1 MITLY
6 LKNGLKK
13 KGCPTYDKDY
23 LIFVPFVSFSS
34 YCDKSPEGLIEV
46 AFSKK
51 DASSLLSLLYGQ

>member
-1 MITLY
+1 MV
-6 LKNGLKK
+6 GRKK
-13 KGCPTYDKDY
+13 VAQCINEDY
-23 LIFVPFVSFSS
+23 LILVPFVSFSS